1 MHTSFK
7 ITGGCQCGEQMWC
20 SRSFTSPTAS
30 FRMTRRSLVYGDKR
44 QASSMVTRNVF
55 LSEAKN
61 LEKKG
66 RTTDHEHDI
75 FVFI

>member
-1 MHTSFK
+1 
-7 ITGGCQCGEQMWC
+7 MWY
-20 SRSFTSPTAS
+20 SRSFTSPPA
-30 FRMTRRSLVYGDKR
+30 
-44 QASSMVTRNVF
+44 ASMVTRNVF